1 MAEASKVPPLRWLV
15 GGTAERRQAA
25 QRYWIRDT
33 VMGLLNSGI
42 HYSLR
47 YLPVDVCSSLGSFMG
62 ALGQLRMREKNE
74 LARKAWLRLRP
85 HESDPAVVDA
95 ALKRLWRQ
103 IGRALAETSVLDKM
117 WQQGRITVEGAEH
130 LSTARAAGRRVIVA
144 AVHLANWEAIGRTV
158 VGLGY
163 IGAGIYEVP
172 ENRFEHRLVHEFRE
186 RYGAKLVPQGS
197 TGARAAYRTLF
208 EADGLMV
215 WIDEIA
221 DGFVTWPAFGR
232 PLPHEGNIA
241 FAARLAILAD
251 AELVPAYCLRQNG
264 RAQVLVRF
272 LPPMDLARTGDR
284 RANIAVNIARINAV
298 FEPLV
303 RDNLDQWYYA
313 NAIRFDK

>member
-1 MAEASKVPPLRWLV
+1 MAEAAKAPPLRWLLR
-15 GGTAERRQAA
+15 GNAGQRQAA
-25 QRYWIRDT
+25 RRYWLRDPA
-33 VMGLLNSGI
+33 MGLLNSGI

-47 YLPVDVCSSLGSFMG
+47 YLPVDACSALGAFMG
-62 ALGQLRMREKNE
+62 AVGQKRMPEKNE

-85 HESDPAVVDA
+85 NESGPAAVDA

-103 IGRALAETSVLDKM
+103 IGRTLAETSVLDKM
-117 WQQGRITVEGAEH
+117 WEQGRIVVEGAEH
-130 LSTARAAGRRVIVA
+130 LSALRGAGKRVIVVS
-144 AVHLANWEAIGRTV
+144 VHLANWEAIGRTV

-163 IGAGIYEVP
+163 TGAGVYEVP
-172 ENRFEHRLVHEFRE
+172 ENRFEHRIVHDFRE
-186 RYGAKLVPQGS
+186 RYGAKLVPQGRA
-197 TGARAAYRTLF
+197 GARAAYRTLF

-215 WIDEIA
+215 WIDDIV

-251 AELVPAYCLRQNG
+251 AELVPAYCVRQG
-264 RAQVLVRF
+264 ERAQVIVRF
-272 LPPMDLARTGDR
+272 LPPMELARSGDR

-298 FEPLV
+298 FEALV

-313 NAIRFDK
+313 NAIRFDT